1 MAVRNLR
8 EGTVLKS
15 KYRIGQ
21 VLGFGG
27 FGITYLARNLELSQT
42 VVIKEYFPI
51 DLAYRDAEKGEV
63 SLTLPREKNDRK
75 VYQKGKKD
83 FLSEARRMS
92 ALSEVPSVVKVLCLL

>member
-42 VVIKEYFPI
+42 VVIKEYFPM
-51 DLAYRDAEKGEV
+51 DLGRFIRKERKISFLRHGEC
-63 SLTLPREKNDRK
+63 PPC
-75 VYQKGKKD
+75 QKC
-83 FLSEARRMS
+83 RR
-92 ALSEVPSVVKVLCLL
+92 

>member
-27 FGITYLARNLELSQT
+27 FGW
-42 VVIKEYFPI
+42 
-51 DLAYRDAEKGEV
+51 
-63 SLTLPREKNDRK
+63 REIWNC
-75 VYQKGKKD
+75 
-83 FLSEARRMS
+83 RR
-92 ALSEVPSVVKVLCLL
+92 LW

>member
-42 VVIKEYFPI
+42 VVI
-51 DLAYRDAEKGEV
+51 L
-63 SLTLPREKNDRK
+63 SLIHI
-75 VYQKGKKD
+75 
-83 FLSEARRMS
+83 
-92 ALSEVPSVVKVLCLL
+92 

>member
-42 VVIKEYFPI
+42 VVIKEYFPM

-92 ALSEVPSVVKVLCLL
+92 ALSVESDDAGKRDS